1 MKISARWMVLVAVL
15 AGAYPA
21 ASWYTGKRVAARF
34 MTSKDQPAQTPFI
47 KLVKQDYQR
56 GVFSSVEDVTLELN
70 LASISKPGPA
80 APPGAGGDNTGADP
94 AAQAAQIA
102 QAARGEQLPVIQ
114 LRFVSRIQHGPFPGL
129 RSFGAAS
136 IKTELVLDPASKT
149 QLEKI
154 FGNADPL
161 QINSTLTY
169 GGAGH
174 VSLSSPA
181 FSTVT
186 DRDRD
191 KLAWQGLNMEVDFDK
206 EYKNFRVSLNAPGL
220 TVDSLEGQ
228 SFKMGAIS
236 IKGDASKAYPTG
248 PLYVGKSETIL
259 AGISFSDKADPKK
272 SFSMQQLS
280 LNTDASIKDD
290 FLSVFAR
297 LGVSKFMFDQLEF
310 SNFHYDYGVKHLH
323 APSIAQISA
332 AYSGATADPEKMA
345 ALKAVWE
352 QVGPTII
359 NGQPELVLERIS
371 IVTSDGEAKLTGG
384 MKLVDANV
392 TDISNIMALYPKV
405 QGNLNIT
412 LTDVLVSKL
421 GGASQKDP
429 EMQKAALDAMNQ
441 QIASFVEQ
449 GYINRNG
456 KLLNAKLE
464 WSQGKLTVNGK
475 AFQR

>member
-1 MKISARWMVLVAVL
+1 MKISARWIALVVVL
-15 AGAYPA
+15 AVAYPA
-21 ASWYTGKRVAARF
+21 ASWYTGKRVASNLMAA
-34 MTSKDQPAQTPFI
+34 KDQPAQTPFI
-47 KLVKQDYQR
+47 KIVKQDYQR
-56 GVFSSVEDVTLELN
+56 GIFSSVEDTTVELN
-70 LASISKPGPA
+70 LASIPKPGPVV
-80 APPGAGGDNTGADP
+80 PPGAGESSGPDPATP
-94 AAQAAQIA
+94 AAQAAS
-102 QAARGEQLPVIQ
+102 GGQLPSVQ
-114 LRFVSRIQHGPFPGL
+114 LRFISRIQHGPFPGF

-136 IKTELVLDPASKT
+136 IKTELVLDPASKA

-154 FGNADPL
+154 FGNANPL

-181 FSTVT
+181 FSTIT
-186 DRDRD
+186 ERDRD
-191 KLAWQGLNMEVDFDK
+191 KLTWQGVNLEVDFDK
-206 EYKNFRVSLNAPGL
+206 DYKSFRVALYVPGL

-228 SFKMGAIS
+228 SFKMGAITV
-236 IKGDASKAYPTG
+236 KGDASKAYPTG
-248 PLYVGKSETIL
+248 PLYVGKSEATL
-259 AGISFSDKADPKK
+259 ASISVSDKTDAKK
-272 SFSMQQLS
+272 GFSMQQLS
-280 LNTDASIKDD
+280 LSTDASIKDD

-297 LGVSKFMFDQLEF
+297 LGVSKFMFDQQEF
-310 SNFHYDYGVKHLH
+310 SNFHYDYGLKHLH
-323 APSIAQISA
+323 APSIAQIST

-405 QGNLNIT
+405 QGTLDIT

-421 GGASQKDP
+421 SGATQKDP
-429 EMQKAALDAMNQ
+429 DMQKAALDAMNQ

-456 KLLNAKLE
+456 KLLNSRLE
-464 WSQGKLTVNGK
+464 WAQGKLTVNGK
-475 AFQR
+475 AFQRPGS